1 MTNMYFDLDRS
12 IKLKKL
18 LKAIHNPEERRKW
31 DKDVEQCEYLSL
43 SAGEDM
49 QVDGPAQR
57 KLLLYLLRMKS
68 NISFI
73 QRREFLEKKLKFK
86 VAVPDSESPD
96 KPRARHFVFFSSVP
110 DVLQESDK
118 TITRATIILGIHM
131 FERLQDGRL
140 HFQSIV

>member
-1 MTNMYFDLDRS
+1 
-12 IKLKKL
+12 L

-31 DKDVEQCEYLSL
+31 DKDVEQCEYLPL

-49 QVDGPAQR
+49 QVDGPSQR
-57 KLLLYLLRMKS
+57 KLLLCLLRMKS

-86 VAVPDSESPD
+86 VAVLDSESPD
-96 KPRARHFVFFSSVP
+96 KPRARHLVFFSSVP
-110 DVLQESDK
+110 DVLHESDK

-131 FERLQDGRL
+131 FERL
-140 HFQSIV
+140 